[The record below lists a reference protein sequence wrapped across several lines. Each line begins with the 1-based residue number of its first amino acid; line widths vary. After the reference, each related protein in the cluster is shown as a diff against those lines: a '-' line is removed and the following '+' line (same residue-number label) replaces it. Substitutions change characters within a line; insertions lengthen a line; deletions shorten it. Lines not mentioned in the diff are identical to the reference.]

1 MSAHVSPSPRFPLHS
16 NPFVECG
23 IASQA
28 VYEATIKRNLNHAAL
43 ERLHQKIGDL
53 SLEVQLQLPSKII
66 CLLKEV
72 LQESTYDKGTFKNGT
87 SER

>member
-1 MSAHVSPSPRFPLHS
+1 MSVHVSPSRFASHS

-28 VYEATIKRNLNHAAL
+28 IYEATVKRNLNHAAL

-53 SLEVQLQLPSKII
+53 SLEVQLFIVADWTRYSRKVFVIENGRQGKGP
-66 CLLKEV
+66 
-72 LQESTYDKGTFKNGT
+72 QEW
-87 SER
+87 